1 MQYEDGFF
9 GIIGIMGTA
18 NINPIRTMTPSGR
31 LRSDYLT
38 LGFSP
43 CPNDTFIFYGLV
55 HKKIDTGGLRFR
67 EMLLDVETLNHK
79 ALSAELDITKVSV
92 HAYGYL
98 RDKYRL
104 LRSGG
109 AMGRGCGP
117 LIVAKTKTSAEALK
131 GKKIA
136 IPGKMT
142 TASLLLRLYDSDLGW
157 NVVVLP
163 FDRIMHAVKDGSVD
177 AGLIIHESRFTYPQ
191 YGLCCVMDLGK
202 WWESET
208 GLPLPLGCVIAKRK
222 LGEETAEEI
231 ERQIKKSVEYA
242 FSRREETRGYIKA
255 HSQETDD
262 NVIDRHINLYVN
274 DYTSDFG
281 NEGIAAVEELFRRAE
296 EQRIIRRR
304 AENAVIR

>member
-1 MQYEDGFF
+1 
-9 GIIGIMGTA
+9 MGT
-18 NINPIRTMTPSGR
+18 NINSARPLMPSCR

-55 HKKIDTGGLRFR
+55 HNKIDTGGLRFR
-67 EMLLDVETLNHK
+67 ERLLDVETLNQK

-92 HAYGYL
+92 HVYEYL
-98 RDKYRL
+98 RDKYCL

-117 LIVAKTKTSAEALK
+117 LIVAKTKTPVEALK

-136 IPGKMT
+136 IPGRMT
-142 TASLLLRLYDSDLGW
+142 TAYLLLRIYDAALGG

-191 YGLCCVMDLGK
+191 YGLCCVMDLGQ

-208 GLPLPLGCVIAKRK
+208 GLPLPLGCVIAKRN
-222 LGEETAEEI
+222 LGKETAEDI
-231 ERQIKKSVEYA
+231 ERLIKKSVEYA
-242 FSRREETRGYIKA
+242 FSRREETKGYIKA
-255 HSQETDD
+255 HSQEIDD
-262 NVIDRHINLYVN
+262 NVIDQHINLYVN
-274 DYTSDFG
+274 DYSADFG
-281 NEGIAAVEELFRRAE
+281 NEGMAAVEELFRRAE
-296 EQRIIRRR
+296 KQRIIRRR